1 MKKEVARLHKIT
13 GQIIHLTE
21 MIAKEKNC
29 EKTII
34 QFQAVK
40 GALNSVFYD
49 FLNNNLNQCIRKRK
63 SKELKGIIKEIS
75 KK

>member
-1 MKKEVARLHKIT
+1 MEKEIAKLHKIA
-13 GQIIHLTE
+13 GQVIGLSK
-21 MIAKEKNC
+21 MIENSKDC